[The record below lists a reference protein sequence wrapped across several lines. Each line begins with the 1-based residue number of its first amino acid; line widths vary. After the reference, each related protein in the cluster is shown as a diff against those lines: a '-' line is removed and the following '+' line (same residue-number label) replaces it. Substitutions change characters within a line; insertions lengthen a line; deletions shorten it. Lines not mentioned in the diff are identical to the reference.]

1 MFTLGTLR
9 NNFAP
14 EQNINSCSHCIGA
27 TFEME
32 QKPIRYSV
40 NMTLIKVY

>member
-1 MFTLGTLR
+1 MDRASVNWERFGTSP
-9 NNFAP
+9 AAQ
-14 EQNINSCSHCIGA
+14 ENINSCSHCTGG

-40 NMTLIKVY
+40 NTP